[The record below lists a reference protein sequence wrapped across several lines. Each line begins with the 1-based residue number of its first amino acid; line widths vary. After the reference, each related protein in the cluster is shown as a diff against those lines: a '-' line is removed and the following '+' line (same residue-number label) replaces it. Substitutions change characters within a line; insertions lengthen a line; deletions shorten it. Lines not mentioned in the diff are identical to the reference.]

1 MLHSVHVLEQRQ
13 HGQIPQSGQRVNHI
27 SQVSQICSNIFSCV
41 TKYFYYFPPPQLGLH
56 KIGCLLRRCDR
67 SAGGPRVSRVQLRP
81 RGRGLQVSTGQYL
94 ISTVSILS
102 IISTDT
108 CPVLTRGSAP
118 HHSSTARITWSR
130 TRATEG
136 PLSSPP

>member
-56 KIGCLLRRCDR
+56 QIGCLLRRCDR

-94 ISTVSILS
+94 ISTISIF
-102 IISTDT
+102 IYNIYRHVPGPDT
-108 CPVLTRGSAP
+108 WLGSAP
-118 HHSSTARITWSR
+118 QFHCTYHVVTD
-130 TRATEG
+130 TRH
-136 PLSSPP
+136 

>member
-56 KIGCLLRRCDR
+56 QIGCLLRRCDR

-94 ISTVSILS
+94 ISTISIFIYNIYRHVPGPDTWLGTAPQFHCTYHVVS
-102 IISTDT
+102 DT
-108 CPVLTRGSAP
+108 R
-118 HHSSTARITWSR
+118 H
-130 TRATEG
+130 
-136 PLSSPP
+136 